1 VTDAS
6 HTASAAPPSFFEL
19 LVGPFRG
26 TAVYRRAADGSLFG
40 AFLVLLVGLL
50 LGLALL
56 CGRQMVLFSATL
68 DAMADSAI
76 AFMPRVNIE
85 NGWATVEADFGRVI
99 ETDRVVILFDTRP
112 EPGDVPKGYGSD
124 VRPRVLVGDRALLL
138 YTPEREVPLALPWVQ
153 VNQAFGPRVSVN
165 GPEFVDGLR
174 GRMPRT
180 VVVIGLLIAAV
191 FLVWEV
197 ALIALLAVMYRV
209 LFGRRLGAP
218 SARRLLVVG
227 FLASV
232 PATAVGVVLTTVGA
246 PQEWAFLAH
255 GVVLGGLVLL
265 GGNSLVGMPVP
276 LPPAEGD
283 EAPRGV
289 ATEL

>member
-1 VTDAS
+1 MTDAS
-6 HTASAAPPSFFEL
+6 DGAPLGPPSFLDL
-19 LVGPFRG
+19 LTGPFRG
-26 TAVYRRAADGSLFG
+26 TTIYRRAADGSLVG
-40 AFLVLLVGLL
+40 AFLVLIVGLL

-56 CGRQMVLFSATL
+56 CGRQMVIFSATL

-112 EPGDVPKGYGSD
+112 EPGEVPKGYGSD

-153 VNQAFGPRVSVN
+153 VNQAFGPRVSVD
-165 GPEFVDGLR
+165 GLEFVDALR

-191 FLVWEV
+191 FLLWEV
-197 ALIALLAVMYRV
+197 ALLALLVVMYRV

-218 SARRLLVVG
+218 SARRLLIVG
-227 FLASV
+227 CLGSL
-232 PATAVGVVLTTVGA
+232 PATALGVLLVVVGA
-246 PQEWAFLAH
+246 PQEWALLAH

-265 GGNSLVGMPVP
+265 GGNSLIGMPVP

-283 EAPRGV
+283 EGPRGV